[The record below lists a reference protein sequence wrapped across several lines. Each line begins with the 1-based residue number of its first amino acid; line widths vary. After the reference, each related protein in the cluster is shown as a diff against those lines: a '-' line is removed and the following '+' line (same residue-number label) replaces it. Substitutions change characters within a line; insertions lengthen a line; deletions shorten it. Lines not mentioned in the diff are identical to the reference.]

1 MENNIEVSQELYK
14 FFVPGETEWG
24 AVHSHKITV
33 DNIDYMFIPISHNF
47 SVVLIVLEVTSGMKI
62 TELWVDPFE
71 FLECNT
77 KELTLKLLA
86 EKALLLQ
93 KMVNDFGKDKVV
105 DTIRSQKLHFETKLG
120 PMPKIELSD
129 EVL

>member
-14 FFVPGETEWG
+14 FFVPGETEWKV
-24 AVHSHKITV
+24 VHSHKVTV
-33 DNIDYMFIPISHNF
+33 DNIDYMFLPEQKGF
-47 SVVLIVLEVTSGMKI
+47 SIVFHSYEATSGMKI

-77 KELTLKLLA
+77 KKRTLKLLA

-93 KMVNDFGKDKVV
+93 KMVDDFGKDKIVEAI
-105 DTIRSQKLHFETKLG
+105 IRQKLHFETKLG